1 MSDPLKQKYIHQS
14 IEELQRY
21 IEAERFKGF
30 DPYDTLTST
39 IPFHLLG
46 KWGPIIATQIQ
57 KRNPFNIRKLI
68 GIKKEYNP
76 KGLGLLL
83 HSYAILQQK
92 FPERTYK
99 KQLEELYKLIL
110 EKRTI
115 GYSGTCW
122 GYNFGWASP
131 VKYLKPYAP
140 TIVVTAFIAKGLYA
154 YYKVSNKE
162 EIKDLLLS
170 IAPFILKDLP
180 HTITEDGVCI
190 SYSTSMPDCCYNA
203 SLLAAET
210 LAILF
215 NLDAN
220 PKYKQL
226 ALEAIRFV
234 INHQH
239 SDGHWG
245 YSLNIKTAKERK
257 QTDFH
262 QGFVLESIWN
272 ITQLLNHSD
281 AAITK
286 SLQSGIDFYVHKQF
300 SKVGRSYWRLP
311 SKYPTDIHHQAQ
323 GIITLARMSKFAPA
337 YAIFGKTIAAWT
349 IENMQDPYD
358 GHFYFKKMR
367 FYTNKISFM
376 RWGQAWMF
384 LALAEIIQPE
394 QIKK

>member
-140 TIVVTAFIAKGLYA
+140 TIVVTAFIAKGLFA

-190 SYSTSMPDCCYNA
+190 
-203 SLLAAET
+203 
-210 LAILF
+210 
-215 NLDAN
+215 
-220 PKYKQL
+220 
-226 ALEAIRFV
+226 V
-234 INHQH
+234 IVHQCLTVVIMH
-239 SDGHWG
+239 
-245 YSLNIKTAKERK
+245 
-257 QTDFH
+257 
-262 QGFVLESIWN
+262 
-272 ITQLLNHSD
+272 
-281 AAITK
+281 
-286 SLQSGIDFYVHKQF
+286 
-300 SKVGRSYWRLP
+300 
-311 SKYPTDIHHQAQ
+311 
-323 GIITLARMSKFAPA
+323 
-337 YAIFGKTIAAWT
+337 
-349 IENMQDPYD
+349 PY
-358 GHFYFKKMR
+358 
-367 FYTNKISFM
+367 
-376 RWGQAWMF
+376 
-384 LALAEIIQPE
+384 
-394 QIKK
+394 